1 MKFNAF
7 WIEKSDEGV
16 NQSVIERNVDDL
28 PEGDVLIDV
37 AYSSL
42 NYKDGLSAT
51 GAPGVLSLIHI

>member
-7 WIEKSDEGV
+7 WVEKTENGFKRS
-16 NQSVIERNVDDL
+16 SIERGEDDL

-42 NYKDGLSAT
+42 NF
-51 GAPGVLSLIHI
+51 